1 MHVHKIQ
8 LRYMAHLVPRSNGIV
23 QLVLPDAQDDL
34 GALCHGLSTIAAPAG
49 NEDRLTAAVS
59 EYLARRGLAP
69 RVDRLGQVAVEFGTD
84 RTAAP
89 TVLVTAHLDE
99 LGLVIRGVD
108 GDGMLRVHRLGGM
121 PERVLP
127 GLRMVVHTQTEDL
140 PAIVGIKSHHLTPAE
155 DKYVARPATELY
167 LDAGMRSA
175 GEVEAAGVRIGDP
188 VTYAPQ
194 WTEFRGGRFAGKSL
208 DDRVGVAA
216 LLSYVDRLM
225 TDPPPV
231 RTVVGFTTQE
241 EFHVR
246 GTVALV
252 SQYGPDV
259 VINVDVA
266 PATDTPDLAGQGV
279 VRLGA
284 GPTLSRLSFHG
295 RGTLG
300 GLIPHPALVRA
311 VEAGAAHA
319 HVGVQ
324 HDAMI
329 GVITDAAFVTMA
341 SAQGVA
347 AVGLGIPVRYTHS
360 PVETAQLSD
369 VLDCVDLLG
378 ALVPRLATL
387 DLSRGRPQVAS
398 GGFA

>member
-1 MHVHKIQ
+1 M
-8 LRYMAHLVPRSNGIV
+8 
-23 QLVLPDAQDDL
+23 
-34 GALCHGLSTIAAPAG
+34 
-49 NEDRLTAAVS
+49 TAAVV
-59 EYLARRGLAP
+59 EYLENRGLRP
-69 RVDRLGQVAVEFGTD
+69 RVDRLGQVAVEFGQ
-84 RTAAP
+84 AAGP

-99 LGLVIRGVD
+99 LGLVVRGVD

-127 GLRMVVHTQTEDL
+127 GLRMVVHTQSQDL
-140 PAIVGIKSHHLTPAE
+140 PAVVGVKSHHLTPADE
-155 DKYVARPATELY
+155 KYLARPATELY
-167 LDAGMRSA
+167 LDAGMRDDA
-175 GEVEAAGVRIGDP
+175 EARAAGIRVGDP
-188 VTYAPQ
+188 VTYAPE
-194 WTEFRGGRFAGKSL
+194 WTDYSGGRFAGKSL

-216 LLSYVDRLM
+216 LLAYVDRL
-225 TDPPPV
+225 TQQTNAP
-231 RTVVGFTTQE
+231 RVVVAYTTQE

-246 GTVALV
+246 GTLALV
-252 SQYGPDV
+252 AQYAPDIV
-259 VINVDVA
+259 VNVDVA
-266 PATDTPDLAGQGV
+266 PATDTPDLVGEGA

-284 GPTLSRLSFHG
+284 GPTVSRLSFHG

-311 VEAGAAHA
+311 VETCATDAGVA
-319 HVGVQ
+319 VQ

-341 SAQGVA
+341 SADGIA

-369 VLDCVDLLG
+369 VLGCVGLLD
-378 ALVPRLATL
+378 ALVPRLADV
-387 DLSRGRPQVAS
+387 DLSRGAAQIAR